1 MQPVTDMQIP
11 LHSYQIFAKNF
22 ALTHPYCGLFL
33 EMGLGKT
40 SIVLETLWELNPS
53 YHVLIIAPKNIAKV
67 TWINEIRKWNMN
79 IRWQSLIVNKRGKNL
94 TKEKRE
100 EIYASIPE
108 NQNATVYF
116 INRELVKDLVD
127 HFPDKK
133 WPFKMIVIDESQS
146 FKSYNAV
153 RFKALQSI
161 RNYTER
167 IILLTGSPAPQG
179 LEDLWP
185 QIYLLDGGVRL
196 GRNITTFRNAFCNPG
211 RLGPN
216 GYPIEWI
223 PKPYMFMNNGY
234 PMLNEYGQIMSAKDV
249 IYENIDDIVISM
261 KNKYIQLPSCTYTN
275 DYVEM
280 SDDEMKIYKEFMKNN
295 IIELSNGD
303 IVEASNAAVLQG
315 KLSQIASGAIY
326 YNPEENNPHG
336 NRKYQIIHKQKL
348 EMCDY
353 IVRNTASPVIVAY
366 QFKSDLDMLLKYF
379 KQHPLEIGNKKYEA
393 QKFDGTPEME
403 AAWNKGE
410 IPLMLIQPAS
420 CGFGLNFQAGGH
432 TLIWYTIPWSLE
444 QYEQTNARIYRQGQE
459 QPVIIHHIMTK
470 NTIDPR
476 ILQAIN
482 KKSMS
487 QQDLINAIEATIK
500 ECETN

>member
-1 MQPVTDMQIP
+1 MTDMKIP

-53 YHVLIIAPKNIAKV
+53 YHILIIAPKNIARV
-67 TWINEIRKWNMN
+67 TWINEIKKWNMN

-94 TKEKRE
+94 TKKKRE
-100 EIYASIPE
+100 ELYESIPK
-108 NQNATVYF
+108 NTNATVYF

-127 HFPDKK
+127 HFPKQ

-153 RFKALQSI
+153 RFKALKSI
-161 RNYTER
+161 RNQTER
-167 IILLTGSPAPQG
+167 IILLTGSPAPQS
-179 LEDLWP
+179 LEDLWS
-185 QIYLLDGGVRL
+185 QIYLLDGGIRL
-196 GRNITTFRNAFCNPG
+196 GKNITTFRNAFCNPG

-223 PKPYMFMNNGY
+223 PKPYMTDNNGY
-234 PMLNEYGQIMSAKDV
+234 PMLNKQGHFMSAKDV

-261 KNKYIQLPSCTYTN
+261 RNKYIQLPSCTYTN
-275 DYVEM
+275 DFVEM
-280 SDDEMKIYKEFMKNN
+280 TDDEMKIYKDFMKNN

-303 IVEASNAAVLQG
+303 IIEASNAAVLQG

-326 YNPEENNPHG
+326 MNPEENATT
-336 NRKYQIIHKQKL
+336 RKYEVIHEQKL

-353 IVRNTASPVIVAY
+353 IIRNTDSPVIIAY
-366 QFKSDLDMLLKYF
+366 QFRSDLDMLTKYF
-379 KQHPLEIGNKKYEA
+379 KKHPIEIGNKKYEA
-393 QKFDGTPEME
+393 QKFDGTPQME
-403 AAWNKGE
+403 QKWNEGK
-410 IPLMLIQPAS
+410 IPVMLIQPAS
-420 CGFGLNFQAGGH
+420 CGFGLNFQQGGH

-470 NTIDPR
+470 HTIDPK
-476 ILQAIN
+476 ILNAIH

-500 ECETN
+500 ETKE